1 MKYPSLL
8 KNPYDYGRSISPFT
22 NKGNPVRCLPRLDL
36 VGKQLVV
43 GLVGDEGARAYA
55 HADMATVGVL
65 NDTFDGLDIVVAF
78 DRSKG
83 TTAIF
88 DRTVDGELLTFSEG
102 DERRDMT
109 DDDTGTVWSKLTGIA
124 VDGPLEGR
132 RLKPVLFFNS
142 FWFAWSDFYPNTE
155 LFEP

>member
-1 MKYPSLL
+1 
-8 KNPYDYGRSISPFT
+8 
-22 NKGNPVRCLPRLDL
+22 
-36 VGKQLVV
+36 
-43 GLVGDEGARAYA
+43 
-55 HADMATVGVL
+55 MATMGVL
-65 NDTFDGLDIVVAF
+65 NDTFEGLDIVVAF

-102 DERRDMT
+102 PESREMI
-109 DDDTGTVWSKLTGIA
+109 DDDPGTVWSKLTGIA
-124 VDGPLEGR
+124 VDGVLAGR